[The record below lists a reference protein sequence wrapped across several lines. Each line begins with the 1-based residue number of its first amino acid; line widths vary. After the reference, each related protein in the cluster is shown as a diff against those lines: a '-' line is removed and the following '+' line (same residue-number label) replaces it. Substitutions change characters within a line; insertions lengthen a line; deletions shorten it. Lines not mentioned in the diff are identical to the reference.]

1 MNEWMNDK
9 WMERLL
15 KKNTTD
21 NLGGR
26 VFILT
31 QQTRYSNLRLFG
43 VRGPNQN

>member
-1 MNEWMNDK
+1 
-9 WMERLL
+9 MERLL

-43 VRGPNQN
+43 VRGLNQN